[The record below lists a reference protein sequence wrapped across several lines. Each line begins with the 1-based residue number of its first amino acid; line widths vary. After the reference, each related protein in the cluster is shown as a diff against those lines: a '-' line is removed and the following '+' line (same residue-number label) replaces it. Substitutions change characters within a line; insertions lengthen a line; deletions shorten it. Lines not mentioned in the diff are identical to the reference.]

1 MRFTPPSIASLLGS
15 ACLLGSPPSTPP
27 PAAVSRRAALT
38 TAAGLA
44 AVSLPAYADG
54 DPMAIFE
61 GPDMDDGWTKHEGPF
76 DDAFFK
82 DFTVSKAESSFK
94 YKFIKEGD
102 GGPKPVPFQKV
113 SVNYRGYLLDGTL
126 VDSSYGRKKPFT
138 FRLGK
143 GKVIR
148 GWEAIV
154 PGMTKGMRVIVRVP
168 SEYAYGDK
176 KIGKIPP
183 NSPLVFY
190 MELVEL
196 LDVDKKEGIVEEL
209 AKG

>member
-1 MRFTPPSIASLLGS
+1 MKLLSPALLSSLLN
-15 ACLLGSPPSTPP
+15 LLGPAPGGLPAISRRQSLASAAGIATVALAP
-27 PAAVSRRAALT
+27 PAFAA
-38 TAAGLA
+38 
-44 AVSLPAYADG
+44 
-54 DPMAIFE
+54 
-61 GPDMDDGWTKHEGPF
+61 DDVDDSWTLHEGPF
-76 DDAFFK
+76 GDEFFK
-82 DFTVSKAESSFK
+82 DFSVSKAESSFK

-113 SVNYRGYLLDGTL
+113 AVNYRGYLLDGTL
-126 VDSSYGRKKPFT
+126 VDSSYGRGKPFK

-148 GWEAIV
+148 GWEGIV

-168 SEYAYGDK
+168 AEYAYGDQK
-176 KIGKIPP
+176 VGKIPP

-196 LDVDKKEGIVEEL
+196 LDIDKKDGILEEI